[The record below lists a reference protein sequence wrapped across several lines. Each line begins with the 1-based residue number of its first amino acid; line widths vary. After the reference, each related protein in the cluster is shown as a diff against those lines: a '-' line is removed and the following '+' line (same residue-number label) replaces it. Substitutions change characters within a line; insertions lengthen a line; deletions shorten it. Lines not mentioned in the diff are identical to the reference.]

1 MKFSVNVSIHHLTNI
16 SFTFRKSTRKLVSS
30 MEVKILLMKKK
41 NFFSPTM
48 QENVSQSTNTLP
60 VNLAELVEGVNDWW
74 QQLEKPVVMREET
87 RAE

>member
-1 MKFSVNVSIHHLTNI
+1 
-16 SFTFRKSTRKLVSS
+16 

-60 VNLAELVEGVNDWW
+60 VNLAELVEGVNDW
-74 QQLEKPVVMREET
+74 
-87 RAE
+87 